1 MKEHKYKCVIC
12 RKEFT
17 GWGNNPFPVWFRG
30 RCCDKCN
37 KTYVIPMRF
46 MLLAQSKEDDKKQNH

>member
-1 MKEHKYKCVIC
+1 MKNPKTPTYKCVIC

-17 GWGNNPFPVWFRG
+17 GYGNNPRPVLFHG

-37 KTYVIPMRF
+37 RNVVIPFR
-46 MLLAQSKEDDKKQNH
+46 MLIISKNQNND